1 MRRTWKKTVTV
12 ALACLLAVGT
22 AGCGIRF
29 DGASE
34 ELKKVD
40 PSQKGTPEVFARMRM
55 RGVDEN
61 EMPIGGFIGPTDY
74 YQGNGYG
81 LPSLITDEV
90 FSALSECGLNFITDT
105 KIDLTEQAETA
116 ETVLNF
122 ADKYEI
128 SWFMPHTS
136 IHSVSR
142 TGSGS
147 VIAEATV
154 LAEELKRISDA
165 HPYFAGLYG
174 MDEPSN
180 VAYADIKIS
189 WDTLKE
195 ARTIIGDA
203 YSDLSIYYNL
213 FPPCNGIGTDE
224 NGKLIGYQEYL
235 DGYVATGAEYMM
247 FDSYPFV
254 GMEGEVAGSWLNLL
268 GQINRTAKA
277 GNMPWMG
284 YIQCGGHYDLH
295 EGHRVIN
302 ENELNYD
309 VHTMLALGAKGVSY
323 FPGVMP
329 PEWSS
334 LPEEDSQDN
343 SLIDKYGNKTPYWFY
358 AQKINKQIKAIDE
371 VLMNSA
377 HMGVIS
383 AGKGACVYTGSDSVD
398 NFRQLTAVA
407 GDPAL
412 IGCFDYKGGT
422 ALYVVNNSLEIHRG
436 EIRLTFDR
444 EYEYEVIQR
453 GISCPI
459 VTNEF
464 TLTLEAGEGALVII
478 K

>member
-1 MRRTWKKTVTV
+1 MKNTWKKVGTL

-22 AGCGIRF
+22 AGCATTGS
-29 DGASE
+29 SE

-40 PSQKGTPEVFARMRM
+40 PSQKGTPEAFARMFM
-55 RGVDEN
+55 RGLDAN

-74 YQGNGYG
+74 YTGNGYG
-81 LPSLITDEV
+81 LPSLITDKV
-90 FSALSECGLNFITDT
+90 FASLNECGLNFITDT
-105 KIDLTEQAETA
+105 KIDLTTQAEKA
-116 ETVLNF
+116 ETVLNL
-122 ADKYEI
+122 ADKYGI

-136 IHSVSR
+136 IFNISR

-147 VIAEATV
+147 VIAGANELGA
-154 LAEELKRISDA
+154 ELKRLADA
-165 HPYFAGLYG
+165 HPRFAGLYG

-180 VAYADIKIS
+180 VAYADIKTS
-189 WDTLKE
+189 WDTFKE
-195 ARTIIGDA
+195 ARTIAGNA
-203 YSDLSIYYNL
+203 YSDLSVYYNL
-213 FPPCNGIGTDE
+213 YPPCPNIGTDE
-224 NGKLIGYQEYL
+224 NGKTIGYQEYL

-268 GQINRTAKA
+268 GQINRTSKA
-277 GNMPWMG
+277 GNMPWVG

-309 VHTMLALGAKGVSY
+309 VQTMLALGAKGVSY

-329 PEWSS
+329 PEWSA

-358 AQKINKQIKAIDE
+358 AQKINKQIKAVDE

-377 HMGVIS
+377 HVGVIL
-383 AGKGACVYTGSDSVD
+383 AGKGACAYSGTDKVD
-398 NFRQLTAVA
+398 TFRQLTAVA

-453 GISCPI
+453 GVSCPI

-464 TLTLEAGEGALVII
+464 TLTLEAGEGALVVI